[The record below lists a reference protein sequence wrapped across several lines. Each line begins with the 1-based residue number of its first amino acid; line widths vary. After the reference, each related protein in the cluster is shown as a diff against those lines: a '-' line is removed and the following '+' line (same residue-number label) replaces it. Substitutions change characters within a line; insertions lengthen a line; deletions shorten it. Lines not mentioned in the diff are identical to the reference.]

1 MDLFRYQH
9 GIEQSDPAVFLNLLQ
24 LKHKTRRSQE
34 EHYIDQLEAEIPIA
48 VRQKHDT
55 IRDECNTHKQI
66 YSIIN
71 GSRKKDK

>member
-1 MDLFRYQH
+1 MDLFKYQH

-48 VRQKHDT
+48 VRQTYDY
-55 IRDECNTHKQI
+55 N
-66 YSIIN
+66 
-71 GSRKKDK
+71 